1 MEILAPVGGQEQLIA
16 AVRNGA
22 NAVYLGTK
30 DFNARRNADNFDDT
44 SLIKAVE
51 YCHARGVKVYVAL
64 NTVITDNEF
73 TQAVNTVK
81 SVANAKVDAVIIQ
94 DLAVL
99 NIVKTVCPDM
109 PRHAS
114 TQMSIHNADGAKMLE
129 RLGFTRV
136 VPARELSLEELK
148 IIRMNTSLELEVFVH
163 GALCMSVSGQCYLS
177 SILGCR
183 SANRGLC
190 AQPCRLDFKY
200 GEKSHALS
208 LKDLCAV
215 DMLSELEKIGINSA
229 KIEGRMKRPEYVA
242 EAVKACKNSLR
253 GDEVDYKKLQAIFS
267 RSGFTKGYLTAK
279 RTPDMFGYRTKEDV
293 VSAAPVLKEIA
304 NGYRNE
310 LPLVAVDMQMSVKKD
325 CEMKLTVTDGKNSV
339 TVMGAVAEPASSKP
353 ADADS
358 VTRSLIKCGGTHY
371 FVNKVTAEVDDGLF
385 VAASAVNEMRKNAL
399 MLITKKR
406 TEREGY
412 VVNDYAIPAFDNVH
426 VGGDPLLYARFE
438 KLSQVVEGYDKM
450 IIDYNELYSDKEFC
464 RQHGNRLI
472 AELPAL
478 MFSRGSVLER
488 LSELKRLGIDTVY
501 APNLY
506 AINVAKELGFKIMGG
521 FGLNINNSIALYEYA
536 RLGVESTEISFE
548 CSLERFDKMKK
559 PIPCGL
565 MIYGKM
571 PLMTFRACPV
581 KSENGCADCNGRQ
594 KLVDRMGIEM
604 TVLCKDK
611 KYSRLLN
618 PQPIYMGDKLPQFK
632 NASFCVV
639 YFTDESKKECEGI
652 TRLIKSKG
660 GFRGKFT
667 RGLYY
672 KEIK

>member
-30 DFNARRNADNFDDT
+30 DFNARRNADNFDDAT
-44 SLIKAVE
+44 LIEAVE

-64 NTVITDNEF
+64 NTVITDSEIS
-73 TQAVNTVK
+73 QAVKTVTA
-81 SVANAKVDAVIIQ
+81 VARANVDAVIIQ

-109 PRHAS
+109 PCHAS

-129 RLGFTRV
+129 KLGFSRV

-148 IIRMNTSLELEVFVH
+148 VIRAGTSLELEVFVH

-215 DMLSELEKIGINSA
+215 DMLSELEKAGINSA

-242 EAVKACKNSLR
+242 EAVKACKNSLC

-293 VSAAPVLKEIA
+293 VSAAPILKEIA

-310 LPLVAVDMQMSVKKD
+310 LPLIAVDMHMTVEKD
-325 CEMKLTVTDGKNSV
+325 REMKLTVTDGKNTV
-339 TVMGAVAEPASSKP
+339 TVLGAIPEPASSKP
-353 ADADS
+353 ADSDS

-371 FVNKVTAEVDDGLF
+371 FAKDVKVSVDDGLF
-385 VAASAVNEMRKNAL
+385 VPASAVNEMRKNAL
-399 MLITKKR
+399 ELLTQKR
-406 TEREGY
+406 IQRDVY
-412 VVNDYAIPAFDNVH
+412 RINDYVIPATDSISVTRE
-426 VGGDPLLYARFE
+426 PLLYARFE
-438 KLSQVVEGYDKM
+438 KLSQVVDGYDKM

-464 RQHGNRLI
+464 RKYSGKLI

-478 MFSRGSVLER
+478 MFSKGSVSER
-488 LSELKRLGIDTVY
+488 LAELKLLGIDTVY

-521 FGLNINNSIALYEYA
+521 FGLNINNSVALYEYS
-536 RLGVESTEISFE
+536 RLGLDSTEISFE
-548 CSLERFDKMKK
+548 CSLERFDRLKK

-565 MIYGKM
+565 IVYGKM

-581 KSENGCADCNGRQ
+581 KSESGCADCDGHQ
-594 KLVDRMGIEM
+594 KLVDRMGVEM

-632 NASFCVV
+632 NAAFTVA
-639 YFTDESKKECEGI
+639 YFTDESKRECEGI
-652 TRLIKSKG
+652 TKLIKSKG
-660 GFRGKFT
+660 GFKGKFT